1 MCSCRIIFMLHLA
14 GYISYKMSL
23 CLMNCTRLSSIKRVI
38 SCSIIM
44 LIFVPSCSD
53 SFFHYSLF
61 FRSIEI
67 VFSIP
72 HRLSRIE
79 RNRLIVIPGH
89 ITVSR
94 ESDSIHRNYILIE
107 GGDRLMTVLALCN
120 SIALTNR
127 LIINLF
133 DSIWL

>member
-1 MCSCRIIFMLHLA
+1 MFHLA

-23 CLMNCTRLSSIKRVI
+23 YLMNCTRLSSIKRVI
-38 SCSIIM
+38 SCSIVT

-53 SFFHYSLF
+53 SFFHYSFSVFFFF

-72 HRLSRIE
+72 RRLSRIE
-79 RNRLIVIPGH
+79 RNRLIVVPGH
-89 ITVSR
+89 VTVSR

-133 DSIWL
+133 DSTWL